1 LNNLKIGTS
10 QKNKYQSKS
19 QQQPTK
25 KEQQHKGNSTRG
37 PCRDF
42 NPTAG
47 WRDVRVALDGRETP
61 AAARAFAALA
71 DASGAAGLWVS
82 CHLFQ
87 RDPAVAAAML
97 LAGTRRVTA
106 TLMAISPFA
115 VHPVYAAMTAATLD
129 EYFPGRVQLC
139 FGVGAPKDLEAA
151 GIQVEAPVDTLREA
165 IEITRALFAGE
176 RIDYAGQRYR
186 LGGRALLN
194 APRAIPIW
202 LAASGP
208 RMLELA
214 GTHAD
219 GVLIS
224 GGTAPAFV
232 RWSLDHVARGEQ
244 AAGRTVR
251 KAAWSTPQSTT
262 TPKPRTTRCAAAW
275 RSCSAART
283 TRATSRSPARRS
295 IRRRSLR
302 VRARDWAQV
311 DALTT
316 AEIMRN
322 HTAAGTP
329 DEARAAFA
337 RLSHGRRARRHRA
350 RRDFRRRHAAARA
363 RRGATPRR
371 RPGMSE
377 NELTGGTAED
387 RAAILKQHRLY
398 LEPTP
403 TWIGK
408 DPAGIWSG
416 APDAF
421 FFNLNGHTYRGREH
435 WTGLWKHLKGNVT
448 NGIWERTISAAR

>member
-1 LNNLKIGTS
+1 MFG
-10 QKNKYQSKS
+10 
-19 QQQPTK
+19 
-25 KEQQHKGNSTRG
+25 
-37 PCRDF
+37 
-42 NPTAG
+42 
-47 WRDVRVALDGRETP
+47 VALDGRETP
-61 AAARAFAALA
+61 AEARAFAALA

-251 KAAWSTPQSTT
+251 KASMVYAAVDDDAKTAHDALRRRLAFVLRGAHHARNLALAGSALDQAAL
-262 TPKPRTTRCAAAW
+262 AAAF
-275 RSCSAART
+275 ARE
-283 TRATSRSPARRS
+283 
-295 IRRRSLR
+295 
-302 VRARDWAQV
+302 DWAQV

-337 RLSHGRRARRHRA
+337 RYRTVGGLDDIVLAGISGADMLRRVL
-350 RRDFRRRHAAARA
+350 DAAR
-363 RRGATPRR
+363 P
-371 RPGMSE
+371 PG
-377 NELTGGTAED
+377 GDQA
-387 RAAILKQHRLY
+387 
-398 LEPTP
+398 
-403 TWIGK
+403 
-408 DPAGIWSG
+408 
-416 APDAF
+416 
-421 FFNLNGHTYRGREH
+421 
-435 WTGLWKHLKGNVT
+435 
-448 NGIWERTISAAR
+448 